1 MPKFIGEFD
10 GKIDAKG
17 RVVIPMGLKKQ
28 LPENASEHLVIN
40 RGFDKCLVIYT
51 RTDWENETLK
61 LESLDTFKQMDRQFI
76 RLFNNGA
83 TEVSLDTANRI
94 LIPKKLS
101 SYAELESDVVL
112 YAYNNKIEVWSQK
125 NYEAH
130 MDIDPDEFSK
140 MAETVMGQKNGG
152 LVN

>member
-17 RVVIPMGLKKQ
+17 RVVLPVGLKKQ
-28 LPENASEHLVIN
+28 LPDGSSDHLVIN

-51 RTDWENETLK
+51 RDNWEKETQK
-61 LESLDTFKQMDRQFI
+61 LEGLDSFNKVDRQFI
-76 RLFNNGA
+76 RIFNNGA
-83 TEVSLDTANRI
+83 TEVGLDTANRI

-101 SYAELESDVVL
+101 IYAELENDVVL
-112 YAYNNKIEVWSQK
+112 YAYDNKIEVWSLI
-125 NYEAH
+125 NYEAQ

-140 MAETVMGQKNGG
+140 MAENVMSRKNDSNHG
-152 LVN
+152 

>member
-10 GKIDAKG
+10 GKMDTKG
-17 RVVIPMGLKKQ
+17 RVVIPVGLKKQ
-28 LPENASEHLVIN
+28 LPEGSADHLVIN

-51 RTDWENETLK
+51 RTEWENETLK
-61 LESLDTFKQMDRQFI
+61 LEGLNSFNQVDRQFI

-83 TEVSLDTANRI
+83 TEVGLDTANRI

-101 SYAELESDVVL
+101 IYAEIEGDVVL
-112 YAYNNKIEVWSQK
+112 NAYDNKIEVWSKK
-125 NYEAH
+125 NYDAQ

-140 MAETVMGQKNGG
+140 MAETVMGRKNGG
-152 LVN
+152 DN

>member
-17 RVVIPMGLKKQ
+17 RIVIPVGLKKQ
-28 LPENASEHLVIN
+28 LPEDSFNHLVIN

-51 RTDWENETLK
+51 RKDWELETQK
-61 LESLDTFKQMDRQFI
+61 LEGLDSFNKIDRQFI
-76 RLFNNGA
+76 RIFNNGA
-83 TEVSLDTANRI
+83 TEVGLDTANRI

-101 SYAELESDVVL
+101 QYAEIENDIVL
-112 YAYNNKIEVWSQK
+112 YAYNNKVEIWSKK
-125 NYEAH
+125 NYESQ

-140 MAETVMGQKNGG
+140 MAETVMSKKKNDEQ
-152 LVN
+152 